1 LQGETPN
8 QSLATPGR
16 TRLVRGGTDP
26 KTTSDEHG
34 PMLLIIEP

>member
-34 PMLLIIEP
+34 PMLWIIEP